1 MRSAPSSELGDA
13 GRGAGLVARLQ
24 AQERTAGGDVGD
36 AAAAPPLN
44 DAHEETIPQHVLCA
58 QSGGVPIVVR
68 HIESI
73 MRMAEAHAKMHLREY
88 VRDDDVDAADE
99 VGTRDTLVL
108 QCQHGRERNKAA
120 DSGAA
125 AEGAV

>member
-1 MRSAPSSELGDA
+1 MRAHVRPC
-13 GRGAGLVARLQ
+13 LQ
-24 AQERTAGGDVGD
+24 GFDRNKVSNLYMALRRESV
-36 AAAAPPLN
+36 
-44 DAHEETIPQHVLCA
+44 
-58 QSGGVPIVVR
+58 QSGRVPIVVQ
-68 HIESI
+68 HIEII

-88 VRDDDVDAADE
+88 VRDDDVDAAVE
-99 VGTRDTLVL
+99 VSTKDTLVL

>member
-1 MRSAPSSELGDA
+1 MRAHVRP
-13 GRGAGLVARLQ
+13 RLQ
-24 AQERTAGGDVGD
+24 GFDRNKVSSQYVALHRES
-36 AAAAPPLN
+36 
-44 DAHEETIPQHVLCA
+44 A
-58 QSGGVPIVVR
+58 QSGGVRIVVR

-88 VRDDDVDAADE
+88 VRDNDVDAADE

>member
-1 MRSAPSSELGDA
+1 MRAHVRP
-13 GRGAGLVARLQ
+13 RLQ
-24 AQERTAGGDVGD
+24 GFDRNKVSSLYVALRRES
-36 AAAAPPLN
+36 
-44 DAHEETIPQHVLCA
+44 A
-58 QSGGVPIVVR
+58 QSGGVHIVVR